1 VEYPETPNHISRRLL
16 SYRDLKARG
25 IKFSRVHLRRL
36 EDAGKFPRH
45 IDIGEN
51 TVGWFEDEIDDL
63 LEAKAAARRVSAS

>member
-1 VEYPETPNHISRRLL
+1 VEYPETPKHISRRLL

-63 LEAKAAARRVSAS
+63 LEMKAAARRVSTS